1 MIVYSNSGHARV
13 MIIVINCHKKS
24 NVASSHHYPHLYLW
38 YKYVIRIFAIP
49 IVVVDIVNDHHPV
62 EQEPTIRTMMM
73 IISTGIPN
81 DKCKH
86 KYDNTVSKRMT
97 NNYRYDL
104 TIIIKTYQLASSPI
118 PLILNM
124 VFKWLVSMNH

>member
-1 MIVYSNSGHARV
+1 MG
-13 MIIVINCHKKS
+13 
-24 NVASSHHYPHLYLW
+24 
-38 YKYVIRIFAIP
+38 
-49 IVVVDIVNDHHPV
+49 VDIVNDHHPV

-104 TIIIKTYQLASSPI
+104 TIIIKTCQLASSTPI
-118 PLILNM
+118 PLILNEYGFQM
-124 VFKWLVSMNH
+124 VSMNH